1 MAAAYVFFLY
11 ASAYICIYI
20 HLFHWNIDI
29 DFHKSLGKL
38 FDWWRRVDSKPLNS
52 GRSGYLLRC
61 FCLALVR
68 LPRLATPWS
77 FLMGFW
83 ALQPDSSTMTSTEHC
98 WFCFVLFFLSLLFY
112 FPGWVTGIAGML
124 EIPADTLSDF
134 RDIFSFFFFKDII
147 IGIIYHYLGLKQQ
160 FIEN

>member
-98 WFCFVLFFLSLLFY
+98 WFCFVFFIPSLLFSRLGHGNCRDAGDSRRYSFGFSWY
-112 FPGWVTGIAGML
+112 FFL
-124 EIPADTLSDF
+124 
-134 RDIFSFFFFKDII
+134 FFFSKI
-147 IGIIYHYLGLKQQ
+147 LLLV
-160 FIEN
+160 